1 MALHAQVKKLLEFVE
16 EWFGQLKVIFVTT
29 NSSNTW

>member
-16 EWFGQLKVIFVTT
+16 EWFGQLKTVFATID
-29 NSSNTW
+29 SSNTW